1 MRAVLVARKSLL
13 ELVREWQLL
22 LLIVATP
29 LAFLVIT
36 ALGYSAPLLV
46 THPILIISPGDDGAP
61 LVAELEAQRYGDSR
75 AVFDVSETLDPAAA
89 RAALREQSAAAL
101 VTIAPQ
107 GASVTITGDA
117 LYPRFY
123 RASIILESIVYGY
136 VDRVAGRPPA
146 VRIVEEPI
154 FEVGPQTEFD
164 LYAPGMILFGLLMII
179 PQTAMLVAREVR
191 WGTLRR
197 LRLTRLNAS
206 ALLGGVSLSQM
217 AVAVVQVVLVFAAA
231 LGMGF
236 NNQGSLWLAVVV
248 GLAVSFSAVGLGLIV
263 ACFVENDGQ
272 AINVGSTVMMILVF
286 FSGAMYQLPP
296 LTVFT
301 LAGHQ
306 IGVFDLLPATHG
318 FLALQQVL
326 TYGAGLR
333 EIAFRLGVTV
343 ALSLLCFA
351 LGVVAFQRLKM
362 RAHWVG

>member
-1 MRAVLVARKSLL
+1 MRNLLVARKSLL
-13 ELVREWQLL
+13 ELAREWQLL
-22 LLIVATP
+22 LLVVATP

-36 ALGYSAPLLV
+36 YLGYSTPLLV
-46 THPILIISPGDDGAP
+46 THPILVDGP
-61 LVAELEAQRYGDSR
+61 AERSAALITDLRTERYSDGR
-75 AVFDVSETLDPAAA
+75 PVFEVSETSDPAAA
-89 RAALREQSAAAL
+89 QAALQEQSATAL
-101 VTIAPQ
+101 VTVSSDGTA
-107 GASVTITGDA
+107 VTIAGDA

-123 RASIILESIVYGY
+123 RASILVEDVIYRY
-136 VDRVAGRPPA
+136 VDRLAGRSEA

-154 FEVGPQTEFD
+154 FEVGPRTEFD

-191 WGTLRR
+191 WGTLDR
-197 LRLTRLNAS
+197 LRMTRLGAGD
-206 ALLGGVSLSQM
+206 LLGGISLSQM
-217 AVAVVQVVLVFAAA
+217 AVAVVQVVLVFGAA
-231 LGMGF
+231 LALGF
-236 NNQGSLWLAVVV
+236 NNQGSLLLAIVV
-248 GLAVSFSAVGLGLIV
+248 GLAISFSAIGLGLLV

-306 IGVFDLLPATHG
+306 IGVFDILPATHG

-343 ALSLLCFA
+343 VLSLSCFA
-351 LGVVAFQRLKM
+351 LGVVTFRRLKM
-362 RAHWVG
+362 RGQ

>member
-1 MRAVLVARKSLL
+1 MRKSLL
-13 ELVREWQLL
+13 ELLREWQLL
-22 LLIVATP
+22 LLVVATP

-46 THPILIISPGDDGAP
+46 THPLLIMDPGEHSAP
-61 LVAELEAQRYGDSR
+61 LVAELEAQRYADGR
-75 AVFDVSETLDPAAA
+75 PVFEFSETSDPAAA
-89 RAALREQSAAAL
+89 EATLKEQSAAAL
-101 VTIAPQ
+101 VTVSPD

-123 RASIILESIVYGY
+123 RASIILESVVYGY
-136 VDRVAGRPPA
+136 VDRLAGRPEA
-146 VRIVEEPI
+146 VRIVEKPI
-154 FEVGPQTEFD
+154 FSVGPQSEFD

-197 LRLTRLNAS
+197 LRLTRLGAGD
-206 ALLGGVSLSQM
+206 LLGGVSLSQM
-217 AVAVVQVVLVFAAA
+217 AVAVVQVVLVFGAA
-231 LGMGF
+231 LALGF
-236 NNQGSLWLAVVV
+236 NNQGSLLLAIVV
-248 GLAVSFSAVGLGLIV
+248 GLAVSFSAIGLGLLV

-301 LAGHQ
+301 LADHQ
-306 IGVFDLLPATHG
+306 IGVFDIFPATHG

-326 TYGAGLR
+326 TYGAGLG
-333 EIAFRLGVTV
+333 EIAFRLGLTV
-343 ALSLLCFA
+343 ALSLLYFA
-351 LGVVAFQRLKM
+351 LGVFAFQRLKM
-362 RAHWVG
+362 RDRA